1 MKEQRRRTEEFAK
14 EMKLKTAA
22 METLMEE
29 KDRHNQTPHVVIE
42 EMTEKKGREIIL
54 IKRNVEIGKC
64 ALLRK
69 ISQMQEEI
77 SSLQEHR
84 TPPTESDT
92 KDDEQNEEKNTR
104 ATVMLDWRLYMRR
117 KNIYLACEESRA

>member
-42 EMTEKKGREIIL
+42 
-54 IKRNVEIGKC
+54 
-64 ALLRK
+64 
-69 ISQMQEEI
+69 
-77 SSLQEHR
+77 
-84 TPPTESDT
+84 
-92 KDDEQNEEKNTR
+92 
-104 ATVMLDWRLYMRR
+104 
-117 KNIYLACEESRA
+117 